1 MKLIVGLGNPGSTY
15 AHTRH
20 NVGFMVLDR
29 LASEL
34 SGGAEKKQGQS
45 LVTQASYKG
54 ERVILVKPQTYM
66 NLSGN
71 AVWEMINFYKDGVDE
86 MIVVHDDLD
95 MPLGRLRFKNGG
107 GAGGHNG
114 LITQRLGSD
123 QYERLKIGI
132 GRPPEF
138 MKTEVYVLRGFS
150 LEERQ
155 VLDKMLDLAC
165 QGLLYWL
172 EEGCVP
178 SMNKFNSCNLA
189 PKPEKEDGET
199 PEDGQERRVLERRPE
214 EK

>member
-1 MKLIVGLGNPGSTY
+1 MKLIAGLGNPGSTY

-29 LASEL
+29 LSKEL
-34 SGGAEKKQGQS
+34 SCGSEKKQGQS
-45 LVTQASYKG
+45 LVMQGNFKG

-71 AVWEMINFYKDGVDE
+71 AIWEMINFYKDGVED

-95 MPLGRLRFKNGG
+95 LPLGRLRFKMGG

-114 LITQRLGSD
+114 LKSITQRLGSD

-138 MKTEVYVLRGFS
+138 MKTEAYVLQGFT

-155 VLDKMLDLAC
+155 TLDKMLDLAC
-165 QGLLYWL
+165 EGLLYWL

-178 SMNKFNSCNLA
+178 AMNKFNACDLVPGPAEEPGSA
-189 PKPEKEDGET
+189 EKN
-199 PEDGQERRVLERRPE
+199 E
-214 EK
+214 EI